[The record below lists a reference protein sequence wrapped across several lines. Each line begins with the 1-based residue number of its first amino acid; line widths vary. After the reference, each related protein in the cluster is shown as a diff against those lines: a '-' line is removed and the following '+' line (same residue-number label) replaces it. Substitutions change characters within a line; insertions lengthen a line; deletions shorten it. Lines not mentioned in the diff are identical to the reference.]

1 MDKNEINKMKLNSEE
16 LKEIAGGVQGESF
29 EIALAKAYANRIVRE
44 YSSHTI
50 QENAEYLRYLL
61 GPDGASLSQGTL
73 EQIVRDAYFSYW
85 GTPGKEVKA
94 D

>member
-1 MDKNEINKMKLNSEE
+1 MDKNEIKKMKLSSEE
-16 LKEIAGGVQGESF
+16 LKGIVGGFQGESY
-29 EIALAKAYANRIVRE
+29 ETALARAYANRIVRE

-61 GPDGASLSQGTL
+61 GSDGASLSQGTL
-73 EQIVRDAYFSYW
+73 GQIVRDSYLSYW
-85 GTPGKEVKA
+85 GTPGKEAKA